1 MSTVR
6 YPSQSAIATLRTR
19 WQGPA
24 FILAAIFFAA
34 GIWRLHEPAAAKATV
49 DPRLLAE
56 RLLSRGQY
64 AEAAGLLEALLSEPE
79 RRGAELGTFHR
90 LMARA
95 LFLDAQ
101 QTLRRDP
108 AAGREVTRHFSNAT
122 KLGCELSAD
131 EQMWRGQAYAWQGDP
146 ERAVEAYRK
155 GLNVEGGTAPK
166 GADAARRQMV
176 EWFDSG
182 AVAAEANEE
191 RELLEGILRDDRSA
205 SGNVAWALERRVEGL
220 LSAGASEE
228 ATRVVKQYGPRL
240 AGSPNR
246 DMGAYL
252 EAACL
257 AESGEDE
264 SAEAILRDLRG
275 AWAPRDALW
284 GKVTRLLGELNTRAG
299 RADVGLGFFDD
310 LNKAFRSGPE
320 YEAGLVGRAESLIRL
335 ERYDAAADVLD
346 EITSL
351 IESNRAS
358 AALDRDVIRA
368 FLRTTARLM
377 EGRRLDGHSEDAA
390 RLFEMSARLLTPDDR
405 SESAFVY
412 ERIGDLHSALA
423 REARSGGAVLDAAVH
438 SDSAAEAY
446 LELARVDLGDEAR
459 ATRALWSAAEQFEV
473 AGEAEQQVK
482 VLEEIISS
490 YPKHPLVPAAL
501 GRMGKA
507 LRGMNDV
514 DGAIGA
520 YARLVREQP
529 HTVEATQAVVPLA
542 ECLKSKGSSGRAEA
556 TALLMRFVDQPP
568 GSEALVTPQAPE
580 YREAMVLLSETLADD
595 GEYDEAITRIEK
607 TLGLYP
613 EDARSVHLRFRLG
626 ECYRASSERMTAA
639 EDDAAAA
646 RVKRERLSA
655 AAVEFGRVVVAL
667 AARDEDVLSAVERAE
682 LKSAYVQR
690 ADCLFEAGRYA
701 EAAPAY
707 AEVLWRYEREP
718 VAIPAAMQIVH
729 CNLRLGRR
737 DDARRGLE
745 RVRWLLGK
753 IPAAAFDRE
762 RAMPGRGYWEE
773 LLERF
778 SRSGLV
784 S

>member
-1 MSTVR
+1 MSTVTS
-6 YPSQSAIATLRTR
+6 SQSAIVTLRTR

-24 FILAAIFFAA
+24 FILAVVFFAA
-34 GIWRLHEPAAAKATV
+34 GVWRLREPAAAKATI
-49 DPRLLAE
+49 DPRVVAE
-56 RLLSRGQY
+56 RFLSNGQY

-79 RRGAELGTFHR
+79 RRGSELGNYHR
-90 LMARA
+90 LMAKA

-101 QTLRRDP
+101 QTLRREP
-108 AAGREVTRHFSNAT
+108 AAGREVTRHFSNAA
-122 KLGCELSAD
+122 KLGCELNAD
-131 EQMWRGQAYAWQGDP
+131 EQMWRGQAYAWQGDA
-146 ERAVEAYRK
+146 ERAAEAYRT
-155 GLNVEGGTAPK
+155 GLRADGGATTK
-166 GADAARRQMV
+166 GADAARRQLV

-182 AVAAEANEE
+182 AVAAESEE
-191 RELLEGILRDDRSA
+191 DRELLDGILKDDRAASA
-205 SGNVAWALERRVEGL
+205 NVAWALERRVEEL
-220 LSAGASEE
+220 LSAGSTQD
-228 ATRVVKQYGPRL
+228 ATRVVKQYGSRL

-264 SAEAILRDLRG
+264 SAEAILRELRG
-275 AWAPRDALW
+275 AWAPRDVLW

-299 RADVGLGFFDD
+299 RAEVGLGFFDD
-310 LNKAFRSGPE
+310 LNKAFRSGPV

-346 EITSL
+346 EIVGL
-351 IESNRAS
+351 IESDRAS
-358 AALDRDVIRA
+358 RALDRSA
-368 FLRTTARLM
+368 MQAMLRTSARLL
-377 EGRRLDGHSEDAA
+377 EGRRFDGHADDAV
-390 RLFEMSARLLTPDDR
+390 RFFEMSARLLMPEDR
-405 SESAFVY
+405 AESAFVF
-412 ERIGDLHSALA
+412 ERIGDLHAVLG
-423 REARSGGAVLDAAVH
+423 REARVSGAAVAASVH
-438 SDSAAEAY
+438 ADAAAEAY
-446 LELARVDLGDEAR
+446 LDLARVDLGDEAR
-459 ATRALWSAAEQFEV
+459 ATRSLWSAAEQFEL
-473 AGEAEQQVK
+473 AGEGERQVM
-482 VLEEIISS
+482 VLGEIIAS

-501 GRMGKA
+501 ERMGRA
-507 LRGMNDV
+507 RRGMKDI
-514 DGAIGA
+514 DGAIGS
-520 YARLVREQP
+520 YERLVREQP

-542 ECLKSKGSSGRAEA
+542 ECLISKGASGRAEA

-580 YREAMVLLSETLADD
+580 YREAMVLLAETLADD
-595 GEYDEAITRIEK
+595 SEHDEAITRIEK

-613 EDARSVHLRFRLG
+613 EDARGVHLRFRLG
-626 ECYRASSERMTAA
+626 ESYRASAGRMKAE
-639 EDDAAAA
+639 EDDAAVVKA
-646 RVKRERLSA
+646 KRERQSA
-655 AAVEFGRVVVAL
+655 AAVEFGKVVGAL
-667 AARDEDVLSAVERAE
+667 AARDEDVLSAAERAE

-690 ADCLFEAGRYA
+690 ADCLFEAGRYG

-718 VAIPAAMQIVH
+718 VAVPAALQIVH

-737 DDARRGLE
+737 DEAKRGLE